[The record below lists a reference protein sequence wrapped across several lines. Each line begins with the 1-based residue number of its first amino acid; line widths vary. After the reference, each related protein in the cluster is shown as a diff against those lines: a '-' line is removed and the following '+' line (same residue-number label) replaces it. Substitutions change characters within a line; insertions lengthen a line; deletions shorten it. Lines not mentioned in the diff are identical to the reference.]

1 MDYMNMMT
9 HREIEEKRRLGEC
22 NAATE
27 EGWEMADL
35 RLVSTRKHQLKPL
48 VEAALAN
55 ELRLMEAGIRRT
67 EERLQEF
74 EQKYRLGT
82 QDFIA
87 RYENDQMEETLDFD
101 EWIGEFRLLARLRE
115 KADTL
120 KDIRFAN

>member
-1 MDYMNMMT
+1 MT
-9 HREIEEKRRLGEC
+9 
-22 NAATE
+22 
-27 EGWEMADL
+27 DL
-35 RLVSTRKHQLKPL
+35 RLVSTRKHQLRPL

-67 EERLQEF
+67 EQRLLEF
-74 EQKYRLGT
+74 EQKYHLGT

-87 RYENDQMEETLDFD
+87 RYENDKMEETMNFD

-120 KDIRFAN
+120 KDVRFAS

>member
-1 MDYMNMMT
+1 MT
-9 HREIEEKRRLGEC
+9 
-22 NAATE
+22 
-27 EGWEMADL
+27 DL
-35 RLVSTRKHQLKPL
+35 RLVSTRKRQLKPL

-67 EERLQEF
+67 EQRILEF
-74 EQKYRLGT
+74 EQKYHLGS

-87 RYENDQMEETLDFD
+87 RYENDEMEETMDCD
-101 EWIGEFRLLARLRE
+101 EWIGEFRLLERLRE